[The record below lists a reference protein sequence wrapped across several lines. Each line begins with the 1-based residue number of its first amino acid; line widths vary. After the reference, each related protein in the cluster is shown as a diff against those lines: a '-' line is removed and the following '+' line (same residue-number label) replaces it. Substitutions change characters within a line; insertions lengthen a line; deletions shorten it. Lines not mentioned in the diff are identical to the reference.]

1 MRIRGGLFLAAGA
14 LLSAAPLAAKPKPLA
29 ITPAGP
35 DAAVIL
41 RVPRVEVLYNI
52 GIRSYDPVE
61 RRLAPGPMG
70 PAWINV
76 IIRPGE
82 PRDAFVI
89 NKVKPG
95 TYVFTDVMQQTRWA
109 TCFHKDSYQFS
120 IKPGQILY
128 LGEFDGVSALREVQR
143 QAVARGH
150 LAVSNYTFHNYFDD
164 VPPPPLNPGDE
175 RSLAEAQSFFVA
187 EHPRTTSRVTRAE
200 LSPAIFGTG
209 RNPIGT
215 KRMCSG
221 WRSKKAEAPAAN

>member
-1 MRIRGGLFLAAGA
+1 MRTRGAGLLAAA
-14 LLSAAPLAAKPKPLA
+14 LLSPAPVAAKPKPLA
-29 ITPAGP
+29 ITPASP

-41 RVPRVEVLYNI
+41 RVPRVDILYNI
-52 GIRSYDPVE
+52 GIRSYDPAE
-61 RRLAPGPMG
+61 RRLAPGPTG
-70 PAWINV
+70 PAWVNV

-82 PRDAFVI
+82 PRDAFVV

-95 TYVFTDVMQQTRWA
+95 TYVFTDVIQQTRWA
-109 TCFHKDSYQFS
+109 TCFHKASYQFS
-120 IKPGQILY
+120 IKPGQVLY

-150 LAVSNYTFHNYFDD
+150 LSVSSYTFHNYFDD
-164 VPPPPLNPGDE
+164 VPPPPLTPGDE
-175 RSLAEAQSFFVA
+175 RSLAGARSFIAA
-187 EHPRTTSRVTRAE
+187 EHPRTTSPVNRAQ

-221 WRSKKAEAPAAN
+221 WRSKKAEVPTAD